1 MMRSRFDTELDS
13 LNTELIEMGAMV
25 ESVIDDACRALT
37 TRSLLLARE
46 TMAFDPQVDKKER
59 QIEALCLRLL
69 LTQQPVAKD
78 LRLIS
83 AAMKMITD
91 MERIG
96 DQAQDIS
103 EIITFL
109 AQQDAAAKP
118 PHIREMADHAIGMV
132 HDSVDAFVRRD
143 VTLARGVMDA
153 DDAVDSLFL
162 KVRDDLALML
172 APGANKAR
180 DALDLLMIAK
190 YLERIA
196 DHAVNVAEWVE
207 FAVTGIHKGEKLQ

>member
-1 MMRSRFDTELDS
+1 
-13 LNTELIEMGAMV
+13 
-25 ESVIDDACRALT
+25 
-37 TRSLLLARE
+37 
-46 TMAFDPQVDKKER
+46 
-59 QIEALCLRLL
+59 
-69 LTQQPVAKD
+69 
-78 LRLIS
+78 
-83 AAMKMITD
+83 
-91 MERIG
+91 
-96 DQAQDIS
+96 
-103 EIITFL
+103 
-109 AQQDAAAKP
+109 
-118 PHIREMADHAIGMV
+118 MV